1 MQPAALPALP
11 HAKFMTAAKHKRR
24 VGSSSVSRS
33 RYRFSN
39 PILLYPKTLFSSV
52 TVAEREREEGEKKG
66 LKCSCLACV
75 YFHPSLQTIRD
86 SVLLQLEEGADS
98 QAKLGCFPSS
108 QEEALR
114 SVYTGTDVDRTHFSA
129 AVKAAQSSNSHTGL
143 RLVKVWVQ
151 FSEYSCFY

>member
-1 MQPAALPALP
+1 MLL
-11 HAKFMTAAKHKRR
+11 
-24 VGSSSVSRS
+24 SSMC
-33 RYRFSN
+33 
-39 PILLYPKTLFSSV
+39 LFSSFSTEYTRFCLI
-52 TVAEREREEGEKKG
+52 TVG
-66 LKCSCLACV
+66 
-75 YFHPSLQTIRD
+75 
-86 SVLLQLEEGADS
+86 GADS